1 MDAAGVGLVV
11 LRLLCVVR
19 EPEDAVIVDVPL
31 KGTLITCPIRSCV
44 GEIPELACWMRAGV
58 VAKCRAIAE

>member
-1 MDAAGVGLVV
+1 MDAAGVGLFV
-11 LRLLCVVR
+11 LRLLGVVR

-44 GEIPELACWMRAGV
+44 GEMLELAC
-58 VAKCRAIAE
+58 